1 MKINKIDVDKNE
13 TTLSFNRHEVLLIRR
28 ALQKMSAELT
38 TDEDKWFL
46 VEINGIDDVMK
57 DGNFSRFLSFHRSM
71 IEEESVQ
78 KSEDADE

>member
-13 TTLSFNRHEVLLIRR
+13 TTLSFDRHEVLLIRR

-71 IEEESVQ
+71 IEKESVQ

>member
-1 MKINKIDVDKNE
+1 MTINKIDVDKDE

-71 IEEESVQ
+71 IEKESVQ
-78 KSEDADE
+78 KEID

>member
-1 MKINKIDVDKNE
+1 MTINKIDVDKDE

-57 DGNFSRFLSFHRSM
+57 DGNFTRFLSFHRSM
-71 IEEESVQ
+71 IEKESVQ
-78 KSEDADE
+78 KEID

>member
-1 MKINKIDVDKNE
+1 MNINKIDVDKNE

-71 IEEESVQ
+71 IEKESEP
-78 KSEDADE
+78 KE

>member
-1 MKINKIDVDKNE
+1 MTINKIDVDKNE

-28 ALQKMSAELT
+28 ALQKMSAGLT

-78 KSEDADE
+78 KEQVQ